1 MALIDCPHCT
11 KRVSSLAKVCPHC
24 NQPIA
29 EVSEEEV
36 EKLALQ
42 RWKEQ
47 TYRALNISYLG
58 MTLAVAGAIWWWVSG
73 DPGWSWPV
81 SRPAIS
87 LASLGAVVYV
97 AGRIRVWWLRF
108 NKPKPEVGRRRQQ

>member
-24 NQPIA
+24 KQPIA
-29 EVSEEEV
+29 EISEEEV

-58 MTLAVAGAIWWWVSG
+58 MALAVAGAIWWWVSG

-108 NKPKPEVGRRRQQ
+108 NKPKPEVGRRR